1 MFLYGFI
8 WRASY
13 TNSSHSGVN
22 ASIVSASVWMRNP
35 AQACCC
41 PLDCKDHV
49 QSLPYLVKIV
59 GFIKMKELGR
69 FVGYTLA
76 TLLMIGVVLAIAKA
90 DTDEG
95 TLPIVA
101 IIIVVVLPIIIAV
114 FMGRREKKNAEP
126 S

>member
-1 MFLYGFI
+1 MLAYRCLEMDEKSSSGLLLPPELKRSCTIPAIFDANSGI
-8 WRASY
+8 Y
-13 TNSSHSGVN
+13 T
-22 ASIVSASVWMRNP
+22 
-35 AQACCC
+35 
-41 PLDCKDHV
+41 
-49 QSLPYLVKIV
+49 
-59 GFIKMKELGR
+59 MKELGR

-95 TLPIVA
+95 TLATAA
-101 IIIVVVLPIIIAV
+101 IIIVVVLPVVVAI